1 MDWSEPSPWSK
12 PIECQLYKGSG
23 EDTNN
28 TKKIRVGVTDTQYS
42 ISDKIRRELN
52 IAVSEAQTR
61 LWIKF
66 KHTATLKLSSSF
78 SYQDELGKAL
88 LYGKNLFRTDQLKL
102 LIEIINTDG
111 TWPSV
116 VGYVMDRWSAS
127 KSHSSEGKSKIGEI
141 EETLKQKKKELLDI
155 EKSIKKLDKEKKSLL
170 DKSKATLDDI
180 TSLEDQLTKLKLK
193 PQAENSNLTS
203 FLVKAIEQKRA
214 ELACPVCLETAET
227 PIFMCQQQHLICS
240 SCQPRVTSCPE
251 CREAYQR
258 PRRHRYAERDVEELK
273 KMQEELA
280 KITS

>member
-1 MDWSEPSPWSK
+1 MDWSEPFEW
-12 PIECQLYKGSG
+12 PIECQLYMGSG

-28 TKKIRVGVTDTQYS
+28 TKTIRVGEIDTQYS
-42 ISDKIRRELN
+42 INDKIRRKLN
-52 IAVSEAQTR
+52 IAEAQTR

-66 KHTATLKLSSSF
+66 KHTGKLELSSSF
-78 SYQDELGKAL
+78 SYQDELGKVL
-88 LYGKNLFRTDQLKL
+88 IYNLFRSDQLKL
-102 LIEIINTDG
+102 MIEIMNTDG
-111 TWPSV
+111 TWPSI
-116 VGYVMDRWSAS
+116 VGYVKDRWSAS
-127 KSHSSEGKSKIGEI
+127 ESHSSGGEIGEI
-141 EETLKQKKKELLDI
+141 EESLKEKKKELLDI
-155 EKSIKKLDKEKKSLL
+155 ENSIKELDKEKKKLL

-180 TSLEDQLTKLKLK
+180 KRLEDQLTKLKLE

-203 FLVKAIEQKRA
+203 FLVKTIEQRKA
-214 ELACPVCLETAET
+214 ELTCPVCLETAEA

-258 PRRHRYAERDVEELK
+258 PRRHRYAERDAEELK